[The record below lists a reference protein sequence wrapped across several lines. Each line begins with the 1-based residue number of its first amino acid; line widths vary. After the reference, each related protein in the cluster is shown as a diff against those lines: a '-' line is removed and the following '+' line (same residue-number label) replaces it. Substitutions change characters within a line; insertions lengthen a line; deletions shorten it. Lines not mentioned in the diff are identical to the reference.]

1 MKGFLFDQ
9 NLPRRI
15 RFQPSF
21 PVEYVTVLGKDPS
34 DHQIWNYARNNDLV
48 IVTKDVDFS
57 DRIMTKSSPVKIV
70 HLKFGNMQ
78 RDEFHRLL
86 QMVWPRVELLI
97 ARHKM
102 VNVYRDR
109 IESIA

>member
-15 RFQPSF
+15 RFHPSF
-21 PVEYVTVLGKDPS
+21 PIKHVTVLGKNPS
-34 DHQIWNYARNNDLV
+34 DHQIWNYARDNDLV
-48 IVTKDVDFS
+48 IVTKDADFS
-57 DRIMTKSSPVKIV
+57 DRIITQSGPPKIV
-70 HLKFGNMQ
+70 HLKFGNMR
-78 RDEFHRLL
+78 RDEFHQFLK
-86 QMVWPRVELLI
+86 MVWPRVEFLV

-109 IESIA
+109 IESII